1 MCRVYLNNA
10 DSSYAALGLLP
21 SIPLPTGASSSKM
34 HRAPINLP
42 STSASTSN
50 EGEETPKV
58 SYGRIIRDD
67 EGNVIDIILDDEEE
81 DNGSKE
87 VVEEGREAL
96 NPEKE
101 WVPERV
107 EAKTDVVRCESCSY
121 FYFLVLIFCESSTPP
136 SYQPTTTCYP
146 LHPPCISIGT
156 FKLTTQPSKT
166 YLQLLNL

>member
-1 MCRVYLNNA
+1 MIDCSRVYAEWTSVIAKRRIECRSMLM
-10 DSSYAALGLLP
+10 SSYAALGLLP
-21 SIPLPTGASSSKM
+21 SIPLPTGASSSKT

-107 EAKTDVVRCESCSY
+107 EAKTDVVRCE
-121 FYFLVLIFCESSTPP
+121 FLFFSSPCPP
-136 SYQPTTTCYP
+136 SYPS
-146 LHPPCISIGT
+146 SI
-156 FKLTTQPSKT
+156 
-166 YLQLLNL
+166 YLPHQRIVS